1 MILITLFGWLYRI
14 WFEHI
19 IYLYIDTNGL
29 DTYSYNF
36 MQGLHV
42 YKENLM
48 TTFKQTAEMYFL
60 IYRKVAMTWP
70 INGML
75 FLLILKQWCSQTLNF
90 NEIGSAI
97 FYQNIPYSTGIKNFI
112 LTYKSVFNSLFKTS
126 VMFSLSLC
134 ISLIKWFWFLT
145 T

>member
-1 MILITLFGWLYRI
+1 MDGYIEFDLNI
-14 WFEHI
+14 
-19 IYLYIDTNGL
+19 LYIYTCINTNGL

-42 YKENLM
+42 YRENLM

-60 IYRKVAMTWP
+60 IYKKVALTWP

-97 FYQNIPYSTGIKNFI
+97 FYQNIPYSTGLKNFI
-112 LTYKSVFNSLFKTS
+112 LTYKSVFNSVLK
-126 VMFSLSLC
+126 LQWC
-134 ISLIKWFWFLT
+134 FLYHYVFH
-145 T
+145 